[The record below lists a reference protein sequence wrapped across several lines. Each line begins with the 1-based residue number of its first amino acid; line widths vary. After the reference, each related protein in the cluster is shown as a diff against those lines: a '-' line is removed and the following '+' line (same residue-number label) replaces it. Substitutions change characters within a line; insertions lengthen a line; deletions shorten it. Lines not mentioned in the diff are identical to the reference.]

1 MYLII
6 EIIPRLSS
14 PVYEI
19 ETLKIKINYQ
29 RLANYYSNHDTFV
42 KLPYDKFNSSEIFK
56 NLLSPFHRQ
65 CFLGNLDSQP
75 SIIRPAKNKEILHY
89 NSPSLY
95 FVSTPV
101 AGIVYP
107 LSPSSLVSVSIAIHG
122 ILSHFFLPPP
132 PSFPDI
138 SYRAVSWKG
147 RFYIFL
153 VDSLPRI
160 IWLDAILNCAFPII
174 LSRLWYSMRNACSL
188 LFLPLP
194 LSGVHER
201 LSMEIFG
208 ELKSRYYTF
217 WRRRIYLNLFP
228 FNKAIR
234 IQEYIEKLRRFLRSR

>member
-14 PVYEI
+14 PEI

-188 LFLPLP
+188 LSPP
-194 LSGVHER
+194 PPPIR
-201 LSMEIFG
+201 D
-208 ELKSRYYTF
+208 SRTIIDGNF
-217 WRRRIYLNLFP
+217 WRIEIEVLHFLTSKNLFEFIP
-228 FNKAIR
+228 I
-234 IQEYIEKLRRFLRSR
+234 

>member
-1 MYLII
+1 MYKYFYLSISFHENSDSTYLII

-14 PVYEI
+14 LVYEI

-29 RLANYYSNHDTFV
+29 RFANYYSNRDTFV

-89 NSPSLY
+89 NSLSLY

-122 ILSHFFLPPP
+122 ILSHFFLPP
-132 PSFPDI
+132 
-138 SYRAVSWKG
+138 
-147 RFYIFL
+147 
-153 VDSLPRI
+153 
-160 IWLDAILNCAFPII
+160 
-174 LSRLWYSMRNACSL
+174 
-188 LFLPLP
+188 LP
-194 LSGVHER
+194 LSPIFRIALFRER
-201 LSMEIFG
+201 AAFIFFSLTRFHGLSGWMPSWIAH
-208 ELKSRYYTF
+208 S
-217 WRRRIYLNLFP
+217 
-228 FNKAIR
+228 
-234 IQEYIEKLRRFLRSR
+234 Q

>member
-1 MYLII
+1 MYKYFYLSISFHENSDSTYLII

-14 PVYEI
+14 PEI

-29 RLANYYSNHDTFV
+29 RLANYYSNRDTFV

-107 LSPSSLVSVSIAIHG
+107 LSPFSLVSVSIAIHG
-122 ILSHFFLPPP
+122 ILSHFFLPPSP
-132 PSFPDI
+132 FPRYFVSRCFVKGPLLYFSRWLASTDYLAGCHLELRIPDNSFPLMVL
-138 SYRAVSWKG
+138 YEER
-147 RFYIFL
+147 L
-153 VDSLPRI
+153 
-160 IWLDAILNCAFPII
+160 FP
-174 LSRLWYSMRNACSL
+174 
-188 LFLPLP
+188 PLP
-194 LSGVHER
+194 SPSPNPGFTNDYRWKFLENWNLEVLHFLTS
-201 LSMEIFG
+201 
-208 ELKSRYYTF
+208 K
-217 WRRRIYLNLFP
+217 NLFEFIP
-228 FNKAIR
+228 I
-234 IQEYIEKLRRFLRSR
+234 